1 MMSSRNLRRALP
13 AVVLAAGLCLPLGAA
28 EARTLGGEPPA
39 GERLWSWV
47 QGFVAGLREKT
58 GMTIDPNGGPVDTGM
73 EVGSDG
79 QSSPSG
85 DTGMMIDPHG

>member
-1 MMSSRNLRRALP
+1 MSSRNLRRALP

-28 EARTLGGEPPA
+28 EARTLGGGPPA

-47 QGFVAGLREKT
+47 QGFVASLWEKT
-58 GMTIDPNGGPVDTGM
+58 GMTIDPNGGQADGGM
-73 EVGSDG
+73 HIDPNG